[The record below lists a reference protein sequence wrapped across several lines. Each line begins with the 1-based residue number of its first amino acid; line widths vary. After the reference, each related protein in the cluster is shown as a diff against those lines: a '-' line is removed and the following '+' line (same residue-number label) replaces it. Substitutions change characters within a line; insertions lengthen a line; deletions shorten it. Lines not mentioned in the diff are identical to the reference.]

1 MKDRRVILF
10 LVALIAM
17 FGATMIL
24 RAEQPPKGVRVGF
37 LSHVVARDSSSLADF
52 LHGMRER
59 GHVEGKNLIVDY
71 RSAEGQ
77 YERLP
82 ALAAE
87 LVQLK
92 PDVIVAAT
100 SISTRAAQQA
110 TATIPIVM
118 VAVGNPVEQGFV
130 ESFAKPG
137 GNITG
142 VSGQYEDLVK
152 KMPELL
158 KAIAPNAWRMAVLV
172 DASHASHADWL
183 REIHVAAEILSIKL
197 LPVEVH
203 ASEGFDGA
211 FSAVRKERPDALLV
225 LPSPKFF
232 VARKRIADFAQAND
246 LPAVAAWAGFA
257 EAGGLI
263 SYGLNLPE
271 GFRRAAT
278 YVDKIL
284 KGAKPGDLPVEQP
297 TQVEMV
303 INLKT
308 AKALELKIPQSLLLR
323 ADKVIE

>member
-1 MKDRRVILF
+1 MI
-10 LVALIAM
+10 AL
-17 FGATMIL
+17 
-24 RAEQPPKGVRVGF
+24 AERPAKVVRVGF
-37 LSHVVARDSSSLADF
+37 LSHIAAKDSSSIADF

-59 GHVEGKNLIVDY
+59 GYVESKNLIVDY

-87 LVQLK
+87 LVKLK
-92 PDVIVAAT
+92 PDVIVAST
-100 SISTRAAQQA
+100 SVSTRAAQQA

-118 VAVGNPVEQGFV
+118 VAVADPVEQGFV
-130 ESFAKPG
+130 KSFATPG

-158 KAIAPNAWRMAVLV
+158 KAIARNAWRMAVLV

-183 REIHVAAEILSIKL
+183 RQTRAAAEILPIKL
-197 LPVEVH
+197 LPFEVNGP
-203 ASEGFDGA
+203 EGFDSA
-211 FSAVRKERPDALLV
+211 FSAMRKEHPDALLV
-225 LPSPKFF
+225 FPSPKFF
-232 VARKRIADFAQAND
+232 VARKQIVDFAQAHHM
-246 LPAVAAWAGFA
+246 PAVAACAEFT

-263 SYGLNLPE
+263 SYGLHLPE
-271 GFRRAAT
+271 SFRRAAT

-303 INLKT
+303 INLRT
-308 AKALELKIPQSLLLR
+308 AKALELQIPQSLLLR